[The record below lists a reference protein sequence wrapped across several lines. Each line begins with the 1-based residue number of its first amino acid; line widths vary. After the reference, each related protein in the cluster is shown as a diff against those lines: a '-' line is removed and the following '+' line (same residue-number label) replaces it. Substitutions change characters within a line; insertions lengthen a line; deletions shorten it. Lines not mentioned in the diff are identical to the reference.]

1 MESYKNII
9 RQAIFFFFGKE
20 YNFEGNFE
28 GFIIISFIYYN
39 IFKINNIRTVWENKK
54 LKNEKEMD
62 YK

>member
-39 IFKINNIRTVWENKK
+39 IFKINNIRTV
-54 LKNEKEMD
+54 LEKIRN
-62 YK
+62 